1 MINKANWVV
10 EPQPTRNKNK
20 DMTETQTGGARLY
33 YLDDIPT
40 PYRLGVQRR
49 IGEQWLGSFKITY
62 CAASEPGRDWSF
74 DFGDLDVEIL
84 PGRQYRPPNQVNP
97 MSVKWNP
104 SVRASLAAFRP
115 DVVVLSGYLHP
126 TMYLAA
132 LWCRQNGVPYAVAC
146 ETSARSTTTTGA
158 KGRIKRGVAGWL
170 VRGMAFGLPVGQEAG
185 EYLRSLGSPD
195 APLHYFPNTPDTSI
209 IVEAAEQ
216 IRKDGREDDLRRR
229 LGIPPGDRIV
239 LFVGRMIDAKRPLDA
254 LEAFRLAGAATSDAT
269 LVFVGDGPLLEQIK
283 AAATG
288 VDNVVFTGWLT
299 DPAQTAALMA
309 ISAVMVLPSQHET
322 WGAVVNEAMA
332 AGTPVIASDRVGS
345 AIELIESEVSGIIY
359 PVGDTGALADAIAR
373 VLLNDAL
380 RRDMGRAG
388 KKMALAKGEIYA
400 AGNLIEGASGAV
412 ARARASS

>member
-1 MINKANWVV
+1 MYD
-10 EPQPTRNKNK
+10 T
-20 DMTETQTGGARLY
+20 DTGGRRLY

-49 IGEQWLGSFKITY
+49 VGGQWPGSFKIAY
-62 CAASEPGRDWSF
+62 CAASEPGRDWTF

-84 PGRQYRPPNQVNP
+84 PGRQFRPPNQVNP

-104 SVRASLAAFRP
+104 TVRASLAAFRP
-115 DVVVLSGYLHP
+115 DLVVLSGYLHP

-132 LWCRQNGVPYAVAC
+132 HWCRQNGVPYAVAC
-146 ETSARSTTTTGA
+146 ETSARSTTTTGV
-158 KGRIKRGVAGWL
+158 KGWIKRGVAGWL
-170 VRGMAFGLPVGQEAG
+170 VRAMAFGLPVGREAG
-185 EYLRSLGSPD
+185 EYLRSLGAPE

-209 IVEAAEQ
+209 VVEAAMQ
-216 IRKDGREDDLRRR
+216 VRKKGKETELRRS
-229 LGIPPGDRIV
+229 LNIPADSRIV

-254 LEAFRLAGAATSDAT
+254 LEAFRLAGAATSEAT

-288 VDNVVFTGWLT
+288 VDNVVCTGWLT

-359 PVGDTGALADAIAR
+359 PVGDAVALADAIAR
-373 VLLNDAL
+373 VILNDDL

-388 KKMALAKGEIYA
+388 KEIALAKGEIYA
-400 AGNLIEGASGAV
+400 ADNLIEGALDAV